1 MCGTAQN
8 SVRLL
13 CNKVDRFRTIRFI
26 FIDKFLFL
34 RYTGFTFLSEVDKMQ
49 RNIRISAKGLIIRD
63 GKMAAIRIKDGE
75 GEWYI
80 MPGGGQ
86 ESEETLPEAVCREIA
101 EELGIRVRCGEL
113 LFVVEGVHGESFH
126 RVDMV
131 FACEYLGEISG
142 AELHADTN
150 QAGVDWLDIKTLN
163 TSPLYPSRLRR
174 QIMNYCEGKPHRI
187 YLGNEEAGDPEV
199 TD

>member
-1 MCGTAQN
+1 
-8 SVRLL
+8 
-13 CNKVDRFRTIRFI
+13 
-26 FIDKFLFL
+26 
-34 RYTGFTFLSEVDKMQ
+34 MQ
-49 RNIRISAKGLIIRD
+49 RNIRVSAKGLIIRD
-63 GKMAAIRIKDGE
+63 GKMAAVRIQDGAD
-75 GEWYI
+75 EWYI

-86 ESEETLPEAVCREIA
+86 DPEETLPEAVCREIA
-101 EELGIRVRCGEL
+101 EELGIAVDCGEL

-131 FACEYLGEISG
+131 FACEYLGEIPG
-142 AELHADTN
+142 AELHGDTN

-163 TSPLYPSRLRR
+163 TSQLYPSKLRR
-174 QIMNYCEGKPHRI
+174 QIMNYCEGKPYRT